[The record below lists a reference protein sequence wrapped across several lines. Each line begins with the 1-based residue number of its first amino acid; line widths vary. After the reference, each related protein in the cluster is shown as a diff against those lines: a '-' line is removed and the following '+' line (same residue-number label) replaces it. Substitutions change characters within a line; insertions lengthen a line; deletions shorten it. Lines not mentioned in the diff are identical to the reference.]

1 MAETFINKTIET
13 NLRFLKPG
21 IQKQQYSETVTKVIK
36 ACLED
41 QSLNKIN
48 SLKSLLPAI
57 DEVVLKESPIC
68 GYLMYILADSCRK
81 CNLYEDSVQFGNQS
95 LHIREILYGGDS
107 NEVCICLDLLGL
119 SMLENNQYD
128 KSSKVF
134 IKSFKG
140 KAEGGYTTFSQ
151 LVLDIHKYIQQTNEQ
166 QKLQK
171 QQQFQLHQ
179 QQYIKPTAK
188 TLLPITPSQNQ
199 PQQQQPISPS
209 LSSSSL
215 SSSSSSSSSSL
226 SNISSGINTTN
237 TTTTA
242 TTTNTTTTF
251 NNGNISISPSRAH
264 LPLQSRVSSSQCI
277 IQTPTDILINTL
289 NQCNVC
295 LTALYYE
302 SLKDTSNQSQ
312 ERTTEIRKA
321 LISISLEQSK
331 LQQNEKKYLNAIQT
345 YQEILTILNNSG
357 LKEEKL
363 IYEALINTFVKIDRY
378 EQVKNTIELFIQ
390 MGIKSYKVPSID
402 IASVLWFCGK
412 VLEEQSDRTSSTK
425 LCDLVDSLR
434 YYLCT
439 FKISRE
445 IGGVTIGEESTA
457 IAQKKIRE
465 KIETILYNNR
475 PLKPEEVLIL
485 VDGMIRST
493 TTEFLLNGSKS
504 QNWLLKYVYPDFM
517 AEDALREK
525 FDTLPSKSG
534 FLFKMNG
541 LMKSWKTRWFSLE
554 RDVLFYYKYNNDPK
568 PQGELIILE
577 IKSIEILPKDKKFKP
592 YIHCFQLVH
601 PKHTLLLAAESE
613 DSMKEWVAILT
624 KAKQYWEDWSNI
636 SLNL

>member
-48 SLKSLLPAI
+48 SLKNLLPSI

-95 LHIREILYGGDS
+95 LHIREILYGGES
-107 NEVCICLDLLGL
+107 NEVCICLDLLAL

-188 TLLPITPSQNQ
+188 TLLPTTPSQPQ
-199 PQQQQPISPS
+199 PPPSSSTSPS
-209 LSSSSL
+209 L
-215 SSSSSSSSSSL
+215 SSSSSSSSL
-226 SNISSGINTTN
+226 SNISSGV
-237 TTTTA
+237 
-242 TTTNTTTTF
+242 TTTNTITPSSSTF
-251 NNGNISISPSRAH
+251 NNGNIGASPSRAH

-363 IYEALINTFVKIDRY
+363 IYEALINTFVKIDKY

-402 IASVLWFCGK
+402 IASVLWFCGR

-425 LCDLVDSLR
+425 LCDLVDALR

-457 IAQKKIRE
+457 VAQKKIRE

-568 PQGELIILE
+568 PQGELMILE

-613 DSMKEWVAILT
+613 DSMKEWVGILT